1 MVQRGY
7 IECPTCGK
15 IYQLKIQYDQNAQ
28 IFDWPICFECKECG
42 DVLEFT
48 YGQKGLRP
56 KGIDY
61 KLQQGDTLVTTIGYS
76 SSLPI
81 TDELYLKE
89 LNDAESL
96 VLFSMFFNL
105 QRGHFTSEEI
115 QAFDGFLRQMQN
127 NFLPYRGVMKALL
140 PIMVK
145 GNTAAFSK
153 KWAGLFDIKKY
164 KPIESVREMKEGF
177 YKLVEKSYLN
187 IIPSNYNDN
196 YYKRYVLP
204 LFDYIKGTSVENVK
218 LLKERLD
225 ESGKISLWYKDT
237 ALPYVVDRLNDIQ
250 KLIPSMIY
258 ASAGV
263 SDVQQRGDLKIVT
276 ISYKEASS
284 CYVRGYEVLIK
295 GLKTLVG
302 VNNLV
307 ENGNIDTFTNPK
319 LGGITSITKFA
330 ELTAGKMIEH
340 LENYATIYG
349 FLDGSLNNKVRNAA
363 EHEGIRYDVSNQHV
377 VCHYDS
383 NDDSKVYELNLIALC
398 RMCYIQ
404 LLHIIE
410 ITLLARKIIEKAQ

>member
-7 IECPTCGK
+7 VECPTCRK
-15 IYQLKIQYDQNAQ
+15 VYQLKIQYDQNAQ

-42 DVLEFT
+42 DILEFT

-56 KGIDY
+56 VGIDY
-61 KLQQGDTLVTTIGYS
+61 KPQQGEPPVTTLGYS

-81 TDELYLKE
+81 TDEVYLKE
-89 LNDAESL
+89 LNDAESM
-96 VLFSMFFNL
+96 VLYSIFFNL

-115 QAFDGFLRQMQN
+115 HAFDIFLRQMQE

-164 KPIESVREMKEGF
+164 KPIETAQKMKEGF
-177 YKLVEKSYLN
+177 YELVEKSYLN
-187 IIPSNYNDN
+187 IIPSA
-196 YYKRYVLP
+196 YYKNCYQRYVQP
-204 LFDYIKGTSVENVK
+204 LFEYIKSSSFEDVK
-218 LLKERLD
+218 SLKERLD

-250 KLIPSMIY
+250 KIIPSMIY

-276 ISYKEASS
+276 ISYKEAIS
-284 CYVRGYEVLIK
+284 CYVRGYEILIK
-295 GLKTLVG
+295 GLKTIVG

-330 ELTAGKMIEH
+330 ELTGGKMIEH
-340 LENYATIYG
+340 LENYVTINS
-349 FLDGSLNNKVRNAA
+349 FLDGALNNKVRNAA
-363 EHEGIRYDVSNQHV
+363 EHEGIRYDATNQHIT
-377 VCHYDS
+377 CHYDTK
-383 NDDSKVYELNLIALC
+383 DDSKVYELSLIALC
-398 RMCYIQ
+398 KMCYIQ

-410 ITLLARKIIEKAQ
+410 ITLLARKIVEKAQ